1 MSNIIFV
8 KRNNKLKAI
17 KENEIKSQDENM
29 TKDISSF
36 LKLLVP
42 LLCEDDISLI
52 VEDEK
57 NENKRYMLHVN
68 ALIKCDNISLLL
80 DKETR
85 IIQAL
90 DGNYVEIIK

>member
-29 TKDISSF
+29 TKDVSSF
-36 LKLLVP
+36 FYISASVR
-42 LLCEDDISLI
+42 DDISLI
-52 VEDEK
+52 IED
-57 NENKRYMLHVN
+57 ENKRYMLHVN
-68 ALIKCDNISLLL
+68 TLIKCDSISLLS

-85 IIQAL
+85 VIQAL
-90 DGNYVEIIK
+90 DDNYTEVIK